1 LEGAVALVLAA
12 LPCRAALVSRN
23 RSFGVATMTLEIDTG
38 IRRRGGE
45 PVGFVSDFLTWS
57 ELRFFRRSLA
67 RDGSRICLLNTI
79 HCRAQRTRRSARVA
93 RPGERARTST

>member
-45 PVGFVSDFLTWS
+45 PVGFV
-57 ELRFFRRSLA
+57 
-67 RDGSRICLLNTI
+67 
-79 HCRAQRTRRSARVA
+79 
-93 RPGERARTST
+93 